1 MVYNGTAYAYVKNL
15 QGDVIALLDGTGN
28 VVISY
33 VYRLQKEEYGTEYAY
48 AVPFEFEV
56 P

>member
-1 MVYNGTAYAYVKNL
+1 MANGGSKWHIPWLSVEANNL
-15 QGDVIALLDGTGN
+15 G
-28 VVISY
+28 
-33 VYRLQKEEYGTEYAY
+33 YRLQKEEYGTEYAY